1 VEMVV
6 EVASLNHQIAPLH
19 LLGDEVLVAATA
31 LS

>member
-1 VEMVV
+1 
-6 EVASLNHQIAPLH
+6 VASLNHQIAPLH